1 MPSFTILLLKEL
13 FTYILCQF
21 LIKIITVLVYYYYH
35 LYYNIFNAKVN
46 ILIILLVPLLENYF
60 QL

>member
-1 MPSFTILLLKEL
+1 MPSFTILLLKEPSA
-13 FTYILCQF
+13 YILCQLLF
-21 LIKIITVLVYYYYH
+21 KIITVLVYYYYH